1 MGYLI
6 DTDIISELAKPRPD
20 INVLSWAD
28 GISLSLV
35 SLSVVMVEELQFGLS
50 WRPNTKVQVWLDRFL
65 EDYCI
70 TLPITTEVARLAGEW
85 RGSFQSR
92 GIKRT
97 QADMLIAATAA
108 VHGLIV
114 VTRNVSDFD
123 GCGIAILNP
132 FQSNQ
137 QS

>member
-6 DTDIISELAKPRPD
+6 DTNIISELAKPRPD

-28 GISLSLV
+28 GISLV
-35 SLSVVMVEELQFGLS
+35 SLSVITVEELQFGLS

-85 RGSFQSR
+85 RGSFRSR

-123 GCGIAILNP
+123 DCGIAILNP
-132 FQSNQ
+132 FQSDHE
-137 QS
+137 S